1 MVTVL
6 TTQAFDVWFA
16 ALADK
21 QARVRIQ
28 VRIDRL
34 EHGNVG
40 DWKPVG
46 AGVSELRIDHGPGY
60 RVYFVRRGQEVVIL
74 LAGGDKSSQ
83 ARDIKMAQRLAA
95 AWEK

>member
-1 MVTVL
+1 
-6 TTQAFDVWFA
+6 
-16 ALADK
+16 
-21 QARVRIQ
+21 
-28 VRIDRL
+28 
-34 EHGNVG
+34 
-40 DWKPVG
+40 
-46 AGVSELRIDHGPGY
+46 VSELRIDHGPGY

>member
-21 QARVRIQ
+21 QAKVRIQ

-74 LAGGDKSSQ
+74 LAGGD
-83 ARDIKMAQRLAA
+83 
-95 AWEK
+95 

>member
-21 QARVRIQ
+21 QAKVRIQ

-34 EHGNVG
+34 ERGSNEHG
-40 DWKPVG
+40 K
-46 AGVSELRIDHGPGY
+46 SEAP
-60 RVYFVRRGQEVVIL
+60 
-74 LAGGDKSSQ
+74 
-83 ARDIKMAQRLAA
+83 
-95 AWEK
+95 

>member
-21 QARVRIQ
+21 QAKVRIQ

-60 RVYFVRRGQEVVIL
+60 RLYYTMRENVIVIL
-74 LAGGDKSSQ
+74 LCGSAKRDQ
-83 ARDIKMAQRLAA
+83 AKAIRLAKA
-95 AWEK
+95 MAKEV

>member
-21 QARVRIQ
+21 QAKVRIQ

-34 EHGNVG
+34 ERGNVG